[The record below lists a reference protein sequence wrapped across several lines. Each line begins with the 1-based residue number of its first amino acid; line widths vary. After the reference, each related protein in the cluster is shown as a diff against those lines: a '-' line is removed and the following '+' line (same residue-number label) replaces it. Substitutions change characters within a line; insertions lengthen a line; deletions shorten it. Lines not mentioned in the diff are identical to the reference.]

1 VQFFV
6 RHDIGGGYLR
16 SRVSH
21 PATFEISSA
30 GYVSTTRI
38 YTVAAAPRG
47 LPEVSCDSTTAT
59 IPSPYT
65 IPWRMLRLRPRATS
79 ALQKAAGF
87 GGASYIGL
95 SLSSAPIRIEGR
107 SNATMAQDGNN
118 SDEAREKAQEQ
129 RAIFARQRAKE
140 DGQETGRIAKWFP
153 LSASE
158 GFSQWWAGA

>member
-21 PATFEISSA
+21 PATFEFRPLS
-30 GYVSTTRI
+30 YVSTSRI

-47 LPEVSCDSTTAT
+47 SPEVSCASTTAT

-107 SNATMAQDGNN
+107 SNATMAQD
-118 SDEAREKAQEQ
+118 DEAREKAQEQ

-140 DGQETGRIAKWFP
+140 DGQEPGRIAKWFP